1 MRFFFLPLRLFAALV
16 VSFILVM
23 VAGFGYVVY
32 LSQQQPEVSGVSSPY
47 YQGTTNKKMVS
58 LTFNVDWGEEYLP
71 QLLQIL
77 KDENVKATFFDTG
90 RWAEKQPNL
99 VKQILKRG
107 MTWETTVM
115 ATGILKTC
123 PMRKLPRK

>member
-47 YQGTTNKKMVS
+47 YQEQPTK
-58 LTFNVDWGEEYLP
+58 
-71 QLLQIL
+71 
-77 KDENVKATFFDTG
+77 
-90 RWAEKQPNL
+90 RWF
-99 VKQILKRG
+99 R
-107 MTWETTVM
+107 
-115 ATGILKTC
+115 
-123 PMRKLPRK
+123 